1 MSDIIK
7 IGGVRGYVDKDGMA
21 WLNAEDVARGFGFVQ
36 KQTKN
41 GKTYT
46 SIRWERVNDYL
57 AEFGFRQDVGEEIG
71 KDCLPP
77 QVGENDFL
85 PENMVYRLGFKAS
98 NEVAQGF
105 QAKLADEIL
114 PTIRKTGSYSVNQ
127 APAIDTAKQMRAEA
141 TLMNAQTRKAQLIW
155 KIAKD
160 SDNGLYRQAG
170 EALAMNILAGK
181 MVVVPPQDEQKPNHE
196 LGHFCQFIDK
206 PETWATQLGK
216 VLKRNGIEKTAE
228 TGVWRVIWDKKNNQ
242 RKSFYWF
249 DSYLMPILVKLFPK
263 DEVEDAETD

>member
-1 MSDIIK
+1 MGTETNTNQEVTTTQSVLAKTFTQADVDRIVTKRLSDFADYEELK
-7 IGGVRGYVDKDGMA
+7 AK
-21 WLNAEDVARGFGFVQ
+21 AEKFE
-36 KQTKN
+36 
-41 GKTYT
+41 
-46 SIRWERVNDYL
+46 RWIFD
-57 AEFGFRQDVGEEIG
+57 
-71 KDCLPP
+71 
-77 QVGENDFL
+77 
-85 PENMVYRLGFKAS
+85 
-98 NEVAQGF
+98 EV
-105 QAKLADEIL
+105 I
-114 PTIRKTGSYSVNQ
+114 PTVLETGSYSVKQ

-141 TLMNAQTRKAQLIW
+141 TLMNAQTGKAQLIW

-170 EALAMNILAGK
+170 EALAMNLLAGK
-181 MVVVPPQDEQKPNHE
+181 MVVAPPQDEQKPNHE

-216 VLKRNGIEKTAE
+216 VLKKNGIEKTAE

>member
-1 MSDIIK
+1 MSNIIE
-7 IGGVRGYVDKDGMA
+7 IGGVHGFIDENGVA
-21 WLNAEDVARGFGFVQ
+21 QLNAEDVARGWGFVQ
-36 KQTKN
+36 KQVKN
-41 GKTYT
+41 GKTYE
-46 SIRWERVNDYL
+46 SIRWVTLNGYL
-57 AEFGFRQDVGEEIG
+57 AEYGFPQ
-71 KDCLPP
+71 
-77 QVGENDFL
+77 QVGENDFI

-98 NEVAQGF
+98 NEVAQSF

-114 PTIRKTGSYSVNQ
+114 PTIRKTGSYSVKQ

-170 EALAMNILAGK
+170 EALAMNLLAGK
-181 MVVVPPQDEQKPNHE
+181 MVVAPPQDEQRPNHE

-216 VLKRNGIEKTAE
+216 VLKKNGIEKTAE

-249 DSYLMPILVKLFPK
+249 DSFLMPILVKLFPK

>member
-1 MSDIIK
+1 MSNIIK
-7 IGGVRGYVDKDGMA
+7 IGGVRGFIDENGVA
-21 WLNAEDVARGFGFVQ
+21 QLNAEDVARGWGFVQ
-36 KQTKN
+36 KQVKN
-41 GKTYT
+41 GKTYE
-46 SIRWERVNDYL
+46 SIRWVTLNGYL
-57 AEFGFRQDVGEEIG
+57 AEYGFPQ
-71 KDCLPP
+71 
-77 QVGENDFL
+77 QVGENDFI

-98 NEVAQGF
+98 NEVAQSF

-114 PTIRKTGSYSVNQ
+114 PTIRKTGSYSVKQ

-170 EALAMNILAGK
+170 EALAMNLLAGK

-216 VLKRNGIEKTAE
+216 VLKKNGIEKTAE
-228 TGVWRVIWDKKNNQ
+228 SGVWRVIWDKKNNQ

>member
-21 WLNAEDVARGFGFVQ
+21 WLNAEDVAKGFGFTDVRE
-36 KQTKN
+36 
-41 GKTYT
+41 GKEYV
-46 SIRWERVNDYL
+46 RWARVNDYL
-57 AEFGFRQDVGEEIG
+57 NSFGFS
-71 KDCLPP
+71 P
-77 QVGENDFL
+77 QVAKDDFI
-85 PENMVYRLGFKAS
+85 PENMVYRLGFKAN

-114 PTIRKTGSYSVNQ
+114 PTIRKTGSYSVKQ

-170 EALAMNILAGK
+170 EALAMNLLARK
-181 MVVVPPQDEQKPNHE
+181 MVVAPPQDEQRPNHE

-216 VLKRNGIEKTAE
+216 VLKKNGIEKTAE

>member
-21 WLNAEDVARGFGFVQ
+21 WLNAEDVARGFGFTQIKSEKEYV
-36 KQTKN
+36 
-41 GKTYT
+41 
-46 SIRWERVNDYL
+46 RWETINGYL
-57 AEFGFRQDVGEEIG
+57 EGFGFSQQVG
-71 KDCLPP
+71 KD
-77 QVGENDFL
+77 DFL

-114 PTIRKTGSYSVNQ
+114 PTIRKTGSYSVKQ

-160 SDNGLYRQAG
+160 SNNGLYRQAG
-170 EALAMNILAGK
+170 EALAMNLLAGK

-216 VLKRNGIEKTAE
+216 VLKKNGIEKTAE

>member
-1 MSDIIK
+1 MSDLVK
-7 IGGVRGYVDKDGMA
+7 IFENEQFGKIRMVVIDGKPYAVGV
-21 WLNAEDVARGFGFVQ
+21 DVARALEYARPADAITAHCEGSVKYRVPTNGGMQEVKAIPQ
-36 KQTKN
+36 GDIIRLIVGASKQSKN
-41 GKTYT
+41 ETIK
-46 SIRWERVNDYL
+46 E
-57 AEFGFRQDVGEEIG
+57 
-71 KDCLPP
+71 
-77 QVGENDFL
+77 
-85 PENMVYRLGFKAS
+85 KAKKFES
-98 NEVAQGF
+98 WIFDEV
-105 QAKLADEIL
+105 I
-114 PTIRKTGSYSVNQ
+114 PTVLETGSYSVKQ

-170 EALAMNILAGK
+170 EALAMNLLAGK
-181 MVVVPPQDEQKPNHE
+181 IVVAPPQDEQRPNHE

-216 VLKRNGIEKTAE
+216 VLKKNGIEKTAE
-228 TGVWRVIWDKKNNQ
+228 SGVWRVIWDKKNNQ

-263 DEVEDAETD
+263 DEVEDAKTD

>member
-1 MSDIIK
+1 MSNIIK
-7 IGGVRGYVDKDGMA
+7 IGGVRGFIDENGVA
-21 WLNAEDVARGFGFVQ
+21 QLNAEDVARGWGFTTVA
-36 KQTKN
+36 KSGNVTV
-41 GKTYT
+41 
-46 SIRWERVNDYL
+46 RWSRVNDYL
-57 AEFGFRQDVGEEIG
+57 QSFGFSPLVG
-71 KDCLPP
+71 KD
-77 QVGENDFL
+77 DFI

-98 NEVAQGF
+98 NEAAQVF

-114 PTIRKTGSYSVNQ
+114 PTIRKTGSYSVKQ

-160 SDNGLYRQAG
+160 SNNGLYRQAG
-170 EALAMNILAGK
+170 EALAMNLLAGK
-181 MVVVPPQDEQKPNHE
+181 MVVAPPQDEQKPNHE

-216 VLKRNGIEKTAE
+216 VLKKNGIEKTAE
-228 TGVWRVIWDKKNNQ
+228 SGVWRVIWDKKNNQ

>member
-21 WLNAEDVARGFGFVQ
+21 WLNAEDVAKGFGFTDVRE
-36 KQTKN
+36 
-41 GKTYT
+41 GKEYV
-46 SIRWERVNDYL
+46 RWARVNDYL
-57 AEFGFRQDVGEEIG
+57 NSFGFS
-71 KDCLPP
+71 P
-77 QVGENDFL
+77 QVAKDDFL

-170 EALAMNILAGK
+170 EALAMNLLAGK
-181 MVVVPPQDEQKPNHE
+181 MVVAPPQDEQKPNHE

>member
-1 MSDIIK
+1 MNELVKVFENNEFGK
-7 IGGVRGYVDKDGMA
+7 IRMVTIDGKPYA
-21 WLNAEDVARGFGFVQ
+21 VGIDVARALEYA
-36 KQTKN
+36 KP
-41 GKTYT
+41 
-46 SIRWERVNDYL
+46 S
-57 AEFGFRQDVGEEIG
+57 
-71 KDCLPP
+71 
-77 QVGENDFL
+77 
-85 PENMVYRLGFKAS
+85 
-98 NEVAQGF
+98 
-105 QAKLADEIL
+105 QAVIDHCKG
-114 PTIRKTGSYSVNQ
+114 IRKLGIPSNGGMQETNVISQGDIIRLITKAADQSKNESIKAKAEKFERWIFDEVIPTVLETGSYSVKQ

-170 EALAMNILAGK
+170 EALAMNLLAGK
-181 MVVVPPQDEQKPNHE
+181 MVVAPPQDEQKPNHE
-196 LGHFCQFIDK
+196 LGHFCQFIGK

-216 VLKRNGIEKTAE
+216 VLKRNGVEKTAE

-249 DSYLMPILVKLFPK
+249 DSFLMPILVKLFPK

>member
-7 IGGVRGYVDKDGMA
+7 ISGVRGYVDKDGMA
-21 WLNAEDVARGFGFVQ
+21 WLNAEDVARGFGFIH
-36 KQTKN
+36 KEAKK
-41 GKTYT
+41 GKTYET
-46 SIRWERVNDYL
+46 IRWSTVNGYL
-57 AEFGFRQDVGEEIG
+57 KEFGFRQDVGEDSQDVA
-71 KDCLPP
+71 KD
-77 QVGENDFL
+77 DFL

-114 PTIRKTGSYSVNQ
+114 PTIRKTGSYSVKQ

-170 EALAMNILAGK
+170 EALAMNLLAGK
-181 MVVVPPQDEQKPNHE
+181 MVVAPPQDEQRPNHE

-206 PETWATQLGK
+206 PETWAKQLGK
-216 VLKRNGIEKTAE
+216 VLKKNGIEKTAE